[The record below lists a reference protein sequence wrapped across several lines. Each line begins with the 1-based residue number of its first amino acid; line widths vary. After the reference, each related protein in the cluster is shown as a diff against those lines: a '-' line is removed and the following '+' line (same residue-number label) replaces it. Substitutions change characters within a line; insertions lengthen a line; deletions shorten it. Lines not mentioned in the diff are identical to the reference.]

1 MLLDTLKRAVE
12 EIQKLESDVE
22 QMQKDNDT
30 LTEDM
35 HKLENEQRE
44 GYKTFNTDTH
54 ILLKRITL
62 NNLVNDVED
71 VVSSADNVADEVNTA
86 RCAVE
91 EVDTYAIE
99 SAEDSAKYM
108 MKDAQ
113 KISDKLQDLLEPED
127 VEPLAEEG
135 AENA

>member
-35 HKLENEQRE
+35 HKLENEQKE

-54 ILLKRITL
+54 ILLERITL

-86 RCAVE
+86 RCTIE
-91 EVDTYAIE
+91 EVDTYSIE
-99 SAEDSAKYM
+99 SAEDSAKYL
-108 MKDAQ
+108 MKDTQ

-127 VEPLAEEG
+127 VQPSAEEG
-135 AENA
+135 VKNA

>member
-1 MLLDTLKRAVE
+1 MLE
-12 EIQKLESDVE
+12 
-22 QMQKDNDT
+22 
-30 LTEDM
+30 
-35 HKLENEQRE
+35 
-44 GYKTFNTDTH
+44 
-54 ILLKRITL
+54 RITL

-86 RCAVE
+86 RCTIE
-91 EVDTYAIE
+91 EVDTYSIE